1 MNRRSFFKSIAAS
14 SFLLAATS
22 VFTGC
27 SITDNLLSP
36 QETVDKKANK
46 IATIEFVQ
54 IQYKKGL
61 YVMEE
66 LNFKTKTEK
75 NTSFDTNF
83 TLPWYVG
90 SKINV
95 VQNDYLLATYSSN
108 ALLESGYGLGN
119 KIEPMYRNSS
129 LATPEKLNSLG
140 FKNTK
145 ELYIFVFDRL
155 TSYSSEEVLTF
166 LKKYDS
172 ENIINISD
180 ILDLENLQK
189 ENDKFIVEQ
198 FKNYI
203 EFEKNYQATL
213 TDKNKINNEIPFSKW
228 FFYTDNKQVN
238 FIKEDFLI
246 YTMTKLIVDNL
257 LDNAPKGFRANV

>member
-1 MNRRSFFKSIAAS
+1 MNRRNFFKSIVAS
-14 SFLLAATS
+14 GLLLATAS

-27 SITDNLLSP
+27 SVSNSLLSP
-36 QETVDKKANK
+36 QETVDLKNNR

-66 LNFKTKTEK
+66 LNFRTGTEDSV
-75 NTSFDTNF
+75 SFDTNF

-95 VQNDYLLATYSSN
+95 AQNDYLLASYSSN

-119 KIEPMYRNSS
+119 KIEPMYRYSS

-140 FKNTK
+140 FKSTK
-145 ELYIFVFDRL
+145 DLYIFVFDKL
-155 TSYSSEEVLTF
+155 TSYSSEEVFTF

-172 ENIINISD
+172 EGIIDIAD
-180 ILDLENLQK
+180 ILDLEKLQK
-189 ENDKFIVEQ
+189 ENDRFIVEQ

-203 EFEKNYQATL
+203 EFEKSYQATL
-213 TDKNKINNEIPFSKW
+213 NEKNNVNTDIPMNKW
-228 FFYTDNKQVN
+228 FFYTNNKQVN
-238 FIKEDFLI
+238 FLKEDFLI
-246 YTMTKLIVDNL
+246 YTMTKIIVDSL
-257 LDNAPKGFRANV
+257 LDNSPKGFKAHV